1 MVQSLNKV
9 LTLMLWTSGGDTQ
22 EPRKRAALWEEW
34 AWDAASTKH
43 WCWTSSPASR
53 NNILSLSQWVQS
65 PERWGQLV
73 NLTKT
78 QSHQRGETNA
88 PVDGRELETSP
99 DRRQRGHSGFNQDRV
114 DKVWTCIQRND
125 RKWRGDMEVRDNWNA
140 RTKTFFPGL
149 REEGGDWSDD
159 TFFRQITEVL
169 RNWENDDTTVTKVL
183 GSFVTRS

>member
-1 MVQSLNKV
+1 MVQSWNKV

-43 WCWTSSPASR
+43 WCWTSPPASR

-78 QSHQRGETNA
+78 QSHQRGERNA
-88 PVDGRELETSP
+88 PVDGRELETSS
-99 DRRQRGHSGFNQDRV
+99 DRRQGGHSGFNQDRV
-114 DKVWTCIQRND
+114 DKVWTCIQRID
-125 RKWRGDMEVRDNWNA
+125 RKWRSDMWR
-140 RTKTFFPGL
+140 
-149 REEGGDWSDD
+149 
-159 TFFRQITEVL
+159 
-169 RNWENDDTTVTKVL
+169 WETTVTLRPKPFFPASVRKVATDL
-183 GSFVTRS
+183 MTLFSGR